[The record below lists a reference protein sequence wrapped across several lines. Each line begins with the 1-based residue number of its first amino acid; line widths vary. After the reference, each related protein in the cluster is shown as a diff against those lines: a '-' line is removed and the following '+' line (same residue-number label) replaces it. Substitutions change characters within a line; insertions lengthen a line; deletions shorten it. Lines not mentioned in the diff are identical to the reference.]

1 MPAQLEMTMRK
12 ILTLA
17 ILTLA
22 AVSLLPDETYASGPS
37 YKGTGSKSSSS
48 YVSGYRR
55 SNGTYVPAHYRSTAD
70 RSFHNNWSTK
80 PNTNPYTGSRGT
92 RITPPSHR

>member
-1 MPAQLEMTMRK
+1 MTMQK
-12 ILTLA
+12 FLA
-17 ILTLA
+17 LACFALA
-22 AVSLLPDETYASGPS
+22 AVSLPSNEVHASSPS
-37 YKGTGSKSSSS
+37 YKVIKSKPSSN

-55 SNGTYVPAHYRSTAD
+55 SNGTHVPSHYRSTAD

-92 RITPPSHR
+92 RITPPSR

>member
-1 MPAQLEMTMRK
+1 MRK
-12 ILTLA
+12 CLVAA
-17 ILTLA
+17 ILALTA
-22 AVSLLPDETYASGPS
+22 ASLPLNEVHASSPS
-37 YKGTGSKSSSS
+37 YKVIKSKPSSN

-55 SNGTYVPAHYRSTAD
+55 SNGTHVPSHYRTTAD

-92 RITPPSHR
+92 RITPPSR